1 MVKRRVV
8 ITGLGILAP
17 NGNGKDA
24 YWDALINGR
33 SGIKRITSFD
43 PSPFST
49 QFAGE
54 VKCFD
59 PGDYFDPRLV
69 KRSARFCHF
78 GVATAKMAV
87 KDADIDISRE
97 KSSRCGVC
105 FGTTIGAE
113 NDIYEHQHRRFLEFG
128 PKAVGRYTA
137 PEVTPHVATGYICSE
152 LKITG
157 PNSTLSSGCSSGLD
171 IVNWG
176 YSMIKGGDVDMAVVG
191 CADSMIFP
199 FAMSTF
205 SSLGILSKRNEEPE
219 KASRPYD
226 NDRDGLVA
234 SEGGVSIVVEDLN
247 HALERDANIY
257 AEIVSYA
264 TACEAQDVFHVEL
277 NGKTLFTAL
286 KQALINGKIRGEE
299 IDYICAH
306 GNAIPSYDLAET
318 NAFKTFFGDHA
329 YNIPISSIKSMTGHA
344 FAAAGGFQVVAAS
357 LGLKNGIIPPT
368 INLDVP
374 DPLCDLDYVPHSAR
388 YCSMDTALINT
399 HSVGG
404 THAVLVLKKYPQ
416 VN

>member
-1 MVKRRVV
+1 MMTRRAV

-17 NGNGKDA
+17 NGNGKDT
-24 YWDALINGR
+24 YWNALVNGR

-49 QFAGE
+49 QIAGE
-54 VKCFD
+54 VKDFD
-59 PGDYFDPRLV
+59 PCDYFDPKLV
-69 KRSARFCHF
+69 KRSARFTHF

-87 KDADIDISRE
+87 ADSGINLNRE
-97 KSSRCGVC
+97 NSNRCGVC

-113 NDIYEHQHRRFLEFG
+113 NDIYEQQHKRFLELG

-137 PEVTPHVATGYICSE
+137 PEVTPHVATGYICAE
-152 LKITG
+152 LNISG
-157 PNSTLSSGCSSGLD
+157 PNSTLSSGCSTGLD

-176 YSMIKGGDVDMAVVG
+176 YSMIKKGEVDVAVVG

-199 FAMSTF
+199 FAMSGF
-205 SSLGILSKRNEEPE
+205 CSLGILSKRNEEPE

-226 NDRDGLVA
+226 RDRDGLVT
-234 SEGGVSIVVEDLN
+234 SEGGVSLVIEELN
-247 HALERDANIY
+247 HALQRDANIY
-257 AEIVSYA
+257 AEIASYA

-277 NGKTLFTAL
+277 GGQTLVSAL
-286 KQALINGKIRGEE
+286 QQALITGKIRGDE

-318 NAFKTFFGDHA
+318 NAFKTFFGNHA

-344 FAAAGGFQVVAAS
+344 FAAAGGFQVVATS
-357 LGLKNGIIPPT
+357 LGLKHGIIPPT
-368 INLDVP
+368 INLDEP
-374 DPLCDLDYVPHSAR
+374 DSLCDLDYVPHNAR
-388 YCSMDTALINT
+388 YFSMDTALINT

-404 THAVLVLKKYPQ
+404 THAVIVLKKFP
-416 VN
+416 

>member
-8 ITGLGILAP
+8 ITGMGILAP

-33 SGIKRITSFD
+33 SGIKRITAFD

-49 QFAGE
+49 QIAGE
-54 VKCFD
+54 VKDFNPC
-59 PGDYFDPRLV
+59 DYFDQKLV
-69 KRSARFCHF
+69 KRSARFTHF
-78 GVATAKMAV
+78 GVATARMAV
-87 KDADIDISRE
+87 ADSGINLNRE
-97 KSSRCGVC
+97 NSNRCGVC

-113 NDIYEHQHRRFLEFG
+113 NDIYELQHRRFLELG

-137 PEVTPHVATGYICSE
+137 PEVTPHVVTGYISAE
-152 LKITG
+152 LNIRG
-157 PNSTLSSGCSSGLD
+157 PNSTLSSGCSSGID
-171 IVNWG
+171 VVNWG
-176 YSMIKGGDVDMAVVG
+176 HSMIKGGEVDMAVVG

-199 FAMSTF
+199 FAMSGF
-205 SSLGILSKRNEEPE
+205 SSLGILSKRNDDPE

-226 NDRDGLVA
+226 KGRDGLVV
-234 SEGGVSIVVEDLN
+234 SEGGVSIVVEELN

-257 AEIVSYA
+257 AEVVSYA

-286 KQALINGKIRGEE
+286 QQALINGKIREDE

-318 NAFKTFFGDHA
+318 NAFKAFFKDHA
-329 YNIPISSIKSMTGHA
+329 YKIPISSIKSMTGHA

-357 LGLKNGIIPPT
+357 LSLKNGIIPPT

-374 DPLCDLDYVPHSAR
+374 DSLCDLDYVPHSAR
-388 YCSMDTALINT
+388 YFSMDTALVNT

-404 THAVLVLKKYPQ
+404 THAALVLKKFS
-416 VN
+416 